1 MQLST
6 YELEGSPFEMG
17 LSFGEQCRDEIQRLC
32 RIRLRLARVMA
43 RQEGR
48 KFSDRRILEL
58 CQECLEVTRDFD
70 AAGYEEMRGVAEGSG
85 LSMEEVFALNGL
97 TDLKDVLSYG
107 QVDEGCSSFMV
118 AGDRSDSG
126 KLLLGQNWD
135 LYTSNKPFVCLV
147 HRKPSDAPE
156 TWCLTTTGCLSL
168 IGVNSEGIA
177 VGNTNLRTSDSRIGV
192 QYLSVLHKAL
202 SCSSF
207 ETAVETV
214 AASPRSGA
222 HYYYVAGPQGT
233 AVGIECSAQQHH
245 RFEIREGTFVH
256 CNHFLEPEL
265 ARLQTEE
272 PSESTCARQLR
283 LTELLNEKQKI
294 SVDSLKDSL
303 SDHANGENAICR
315 HHGADAV
322 STNACV
328 ILSPETREI
337 HACRGQPHVGK
348 WEVRM
353 VGEEVNGE

>member
-1 MQLST
+1 MQLSI
-6 YELEGSPFEMG
+6 YELEGSPYEMG
-17 LSFGEQCRDEIQRLC
+17 QSFGEQCRDEIHRLC
-32 RIRLRLARVMA
+32 KIRMRLAKVMA

-48 KFSDRRILEL
+48 SFSDKRILEI
-58 CQECLEVTRDFD
+58 CHECLEVTRDFD
-70 AAGYEEMRGVAEGSG
+70 LPGYEEMRGVAEAAE
-85 LSMEEVFALNGL
+85 LSLEEVFALNGL
-97 TDLKDVLSYG
+97 TDLKDVMSYAN
-107 QVDEGCSSFMV
+107 VDEGCSSFMV
-118 AGDRSDSG
+118 ARNRSDSG
-126 KLLLGQNWD
+126 RMLLGQNWD

-177 VGNTNLRTSDSRIGV
+177 VGNTNLKTTDSRIGV

-207 ETAVETV
+207 EDAVESV

-222 HYYYVAGPQGT
+222 HYYYVAGPDGS

-245 RFEIREGTFVH
+245 KFEINEGTFVH
-256 CNHFLEPEL
+256 CNHFLDTDL
-265 ARLQTEE
+265 AKLQTEE
-272 PSESTCARQLR
+272 PSESTCTRQLR
-283 LTELLNEKQKI
+283 LAELLDEQEKI
-294 SVDSLKDSL
+294 SVESLKDSL

-337 HACRGQPHVGK
+337 HACRGQPHVGQ
-348 WEVRM
+348 WELRKAG
-353 VGEEVNGE
+353 GE